1 MKKKKFKKKMSNL
14 LDLPQDVLSDIT
26 KYLDSKDVRGLR
38 EVNKSDL
45 YPLIDTLQE
54 TTLRR
59 PDIFRPS
66 FYETLP
72 NFESDEY
79 FFVKTTFEKNNE
91 IINYPSNIQYIY
103 LRNKPIYI
111 DFMINDNIYLNRNE
125 LLKLFLNANNLMG
138 ITNRAMYNVLPEHKL
153 YDWINDDTFL
163 GFIADKFKNYILDS
177 NHTKKRTLKI
187 SLKPFFLRYA
197 GTEYYNSEDERAFTM
212 EEKDLIDNFKIVFN
226 FYKVKNVEFE

>member
-1 MKKKKFKKKMSNL
+1 MSNL
-14 LDLPQDVLSDIT
+14 LDLPQDVLLDIT

-45 YPLIDTLQE
+45 YPLIDTLQQ

-72 NFESDEY
+72 NFESYGY

-91 IINYPSNIQYIY
+91 IINYPSNSQFIS
-103 LRNKPIYI
+103 LRNKPIYMHFFI
-111 DFMINDNIYLNRNE
+111 NE
-125 LLKLFLNANNLMG
+125 LIYYRNDRLKLFFNFYEL
-138 ITNRAMYNVLPEHKL
+138 IRKTDEAMRYVLPNHNL
-153 YDWINDDTFL
+153 YNWINDDTFL
-163 GFIADKFKNYILDS
+163 GFIADKFKNYFFDL
-177 NHTKKRTLKI
+177 NNTKKRTLKI
-187 SLKPFFLRYA
+187 SLKPFFLLYA

>member
-1 MKKKKFKKKMSNL
+1 MSNL

-45 YPLIDTLQE
+45 YPLIDTLQQ

-66 FYETLP
+66 FYKTLS
-72 NFESDEY
+72 NFEFSGY

-91 IINYPSNIQYIY
+91 IINYPSNIQYDN
-103 LRNKPIYI
+103 LRNKPIYM
-111 DFMINDNIYLNRNE
+111 DFMML
-125 LLKLFLNANNLMG
+125 NNLMIYQKLNKLLKIYELIV
-138 ITNRAMYNVLPEHKL
+138 ITNEAMRFILPKHKL
-153 YDWINDDTFL
+153 YDWINDDTFID
-163 GFIADKFKNYILDS
+163 FIADKFKNYFLDS
-177 NHTKKRTLKI
+177 NYTEKRTLKI
-187 SLKPFFLRYA
+187 SLKPFFLLYA
-197 GTEYYNSEDERAFTM
+197 GTEYYNPEDERAFTM

-226 FYKVKNVEFE
+226 FYKVKNVEFK